1 MKIKINVDIQVG
13 RIVKYLVL
21 VDLFLLF
28 GWGFIDPIF
37 SVFII
42 QRIAG
47 ATLVTV
53 GIAVALFWVLKSFIQ
68 IPIANYL
75 DRTRTPGEKDDF
87 TALIAGLIVA
97 AFSAFAFSWITQA
110 WQLYAVQV
118 VKAVGY
124 ALYIPSWSSLFSRHL
139 DHDRV
144 SLDWS
149 LDSTVVGLA
158 AGASGLLAGI
168 IAEAWGYM
176 IIFILAGIFSL
187 AAGVVLLAVPELVMP
202 KPRKDAETQIKE
214 KEITGTKV

>member
-1 MKIKINVDIQVG
+1 MKIRINIDIKVG

-53 GIAVALFWVLKSFIQ
+53 GVAVALFWVLKSLLQ

-75 DRTRTPGEKDDF
+75 DRTPGEKDDF
-87 TALIAGLIVA
+87 AALVGGLVIAG
-97 AFSAFAFSWITQA
+97 FSALAFSWIVDS
-110 WQLYAVQV
+110 WQLYLVQA
-118 VKAVGY
+118 VKAVGF

-139 DHDRV
+139 DHDRM
-144 SLDWS
+144 SFDWS
-149 LDSTVVGLA
+149 LDSTAVGIA

-168 IAEAWGYM
+168 VADAVGFVA
-176 IIFILAGIFSL
+176 IFVVAGVFSL
-187 AAGVVLLAVPELVMP
+187 AAALVLIAVPDFVIP
-202 KPRKDAETQIKE
+202 KPNKDAEPQMKE
-214 KEITGTKV
+214 KESSAAKV